1 MGAMRSLSSLPGV
14 HVRAPAKVNLELRVG
29 PLREDGYHSLAT
41 VFHAVNLTDDLRLT
55 PAAQWGC
62 TVTGAFADVVPSG
75 PDNLAVRAVQALVKR
90 VGIEDAV
97 QIDIDKRIP
106 VAGGMAGGSA
116 DAAGALVA
124 ADALWSLGLSRAE
137 LMEIGAQ
144 VGSDV
149 PFAIAGGTALGSGRG
164 EQLAPVL
171 TQADFHW
178 VFALQEEGLSTPLVY
193 AECDRLRS
201 GQDVPA
207 PKPSQALMAAL
218 RSGEVAQVAPHLH
231 NDLQKAAM
239 SLRPR
244 LGDVIEA
251 GLDAGASAGSV
262 CGSGPTVAFLCA
274 DHHGALELMVTL
286 AASKVA
292 GDLVHAVGPT
302 PGAHVVTDLGPR

>member
-1 MGAMRSLSSLPGV
+1 MRSLSFQPGV
-14 HVRAPAKVNLELRVG
+14 HVRVPAKVNLELRVG

-41 VFHAVNLTDDLRLT
+41 VFHAVNLTDDVRVT
-55 PAAQWGC
+55 PAPQWGC
-62 TVTGAFADVVPSG
+62 TVTGPFADVVPTG
-75 PDNLAVRAVQALVKR
+75 PENLAVRAVQAMAKR
-90 VGIEDAV
+90 LGLNDAV

-137 LMEIGAQ
+137 LMDIGAE

-178 VFALQEEGLSTPLVY
+178 VFALQSEGLSTPLVY
-193 AECDRLRS
+193 AECDRLRA
-201 GQDVPA
+201 GQHIRA
-207 PKPSQALMAAL
+207 PQPSQKLMAAL
-218 RSGEVAQVAPHLH
+218 RGGEVDEVAPHLR
-231 NDLQKAAM
+231 NDLEDAAV
-239 SLRPR
+239 SLMPR
-244 LGDVIEA
+244 LRDVIET
-251 GLDAGASAGSV
+251 GFEAGATGATV

-274 DHHGALELMVTL
+274 DHHSALDLMVTL

-292 GDLVHAVGPT
+292 DEVVHAVGPA
-302 PGAHVVTDLGPR
+302 PGAHVVTDLGQR